1 MEPLDDRKFSNILLV
16 ILLGGV
22 TLLSVL
28 LLKPFFFPLFWAAVL
43 ASLFS
48 PVYRRLEKKL
58 HRPNLS
64 ATLTIFLILILI
76 ILPSALVASL
86 LLKESIL
93 LYDALNASESS
104 LRAKIGEIGNEIK
117 NHPYFRAI
125 LSVDE
130 TFWTTK
136 FSEIAKSIANYILTT
151 LQTMTQNTLILL
163 VQFAVMAYTLF
174 FFIRDGEK
182 LLKTALD
189 YLPLGEGREKVLF
202 ERFTST
208 ARATLKMI
216 LIIGVLQGLLGATLF
231 FFLGIDGALTWGVVM
246 TLMSIVPGV
255 GSSIV
260 WVPAALIMLFTGHYW
275 EGITILAVGA
285 LVISMVDN
293 LLRPVLLG
301 KDIQMHPLLIFL
313 STLGGIMLFGIS
325 GFVLGP
331 MIIAFSMTA
340 WGFRQAARVTPP
352 DFQRKTP

>member
-1 MEPLDDRKFSNILLV
+1 MEPLDDRKFSNILFV

-22 TLLSVL
+22 TLLSIL
-28 LLKPFFFPLFWAAVL
+28 LLKPFFFPLFWAAIL

-48 PVYRRLEKKL
+48 LFYQKIEGKF

-64 ATLTIFLILILI
+64 ATVTILVILILI
-76 ILPSALVASL
+76 ILPAMLVASL
-86 LLKESIL
+86 LLAESVQ
-93 LYDALNASESS
+93 LYDALNATEST
-104 LRAKIGEIGNEIK
+104 LQAKIAKITNEIK
-117 NHPYFRAI
+117 GHPYFRAV

-130 TFWTTK
+130 AFWTTK
-136 FSEIAKSIANYILTT
+136 FAEIAKSIANYILTT

-174 FFIRDGEK
+174 FFIRDGER
-182 LLKTALD
+182 LLKTAID
-189 YLPLGEGREKVLF
+189 YLPLGQEREKILY

-208 ARATLKMI
+208 ARATLKTI
-216 LIIGVLQGLLGATLF
+216 LIIGGLQGLLGAGLF
-231 FFLGIDGALTWGVVM
+231 FFLGIDGALTWGVIM
-246 TLMSIVPGV
+246 TVMSIVPGV
-255 GSSIV
+255 GSTIV
-260 WVPAALIMLFTGHYW
+260 WAPAALIMLFTGHYW
-275 EGITILAVGA
+275 EGATILAFGA

-331 MIIAFSMTA
+331 MIIAFFLTI
-340 WGFRQAARVTPP
+340 WGFRHAEHPP
-352 DFQRKTP
+352 QKS

>member
-1 MEPLDDRKFSNILLV
+1 MEQQDDRKFSNILFV

-22 TLLSVL
+22 TLMSLL

-48 PVYRRLEKKL
+48 PLFNKIEGKL

-64 ATLTIFLILILI
+64 ASVTILVILVLI
-76 ILPSALVASL
+76 ILPATLVASL
-86 LLKESIL
+86 LLAESIQ
-93 LYDALNASESS
+93 LYNALNASESS
-104 LRAKIGEIGNEIK
+104 LQAKITQIANEIK
-117 NHPYFRAI
+117 GHPYFRAV
-125 LSVDE
+125 LSVDQA
-130 TFWTTK
+130 FWTAK
-136 FSEIAKSIANYILTT
+136 FAEIAKSIANYILTT

-163 VQFAVMAYTLF
+163 VQSAVMFYTLF
-174 FFIRDGEK
+174 FFVRDGK
-182 LLKTALD
+182 RLLKAAID
-189 YLPLGEGREKVLF
+189 HLPLGQEREKVLY
-202 ERFTST
+202 ERFSST
-208 ARATLKMI
+208 ARATLKTI
-216 LIIGVLQGLLGATLF
+216 LIIGGLQGLLGAGLF
-231 FFLGIDGALTWGVVM
+231 FSLGIDGALTWGVVM
-246 TLMSIVPGV
+246 ILMSIVPGV

-275 EGITILAVGA
+275 QGVTILAFGV

-331 MIIAFSMTA
+331 MIIAFSLTI
-340 WGFRQAARVTPP
+340 WGFRQHGRLP
-352 DFQRKTP
+352 QEN

>member
-1 MEPLDDRKFSNILLV
+1 
-16 ILLGGV
+16 
-22 TLLSVL
+22 
-28 LLKPFFFPLFWAAVL
+28 
-43 ASLFS
+43 
-48 PVYRRLEKKL
+48 
-58 HRPNLS
+58 
-64 ATLTIFLILILI
+64 
-76 ILPSALVASL
+76 
-86 LLKESIL
+86 
-93 LYDALNASESS
+93 
-104 LRAKIGEIGNEIK
+104 
-117 NHPYFRAI
+117 
-125 LSVDE
+125 
-130 TFWTTK
+130 
-136 FSEIAKSIANYILTT
+136 
-151 LQTMTQNTLILL
+151 
-163 VQFAVMAYTLF
+163 
-174 FFIRDGEK
+174 
-182 LLKTALD
+182 
-189 YLPLGEGREKVLF
+189 
-202 ERFTST
+202 
-208 ARATLKMI
+208 MI
-216 LIIGVLQGLLGATLF
+216 LIIGGLQGLLGATLF